1 MADNLVIVESPAKAK
16 TIKKYLGKDFEV
28 LASYGHVRDLVP
40 KEGAVD
46 PDHGYAMKYQ
56 VLEKNERHV
65 DAIARTLRKSRALY
79 LATDPDR
86 EGEAI
91 AWHLKEILQSRGD
104 LKGKDVHR
112 VVFYEI
118 TRNAIR
124 EAVEQPRDLSL
135 DLVNAQQARRALDY
149 LVGFNLSPLLWKK
162 VRQGLSAGRVQS
174 PALRMICERE
184 EEILAFVPQEY
195 WTIDG
200 EGSHSAQGQP
210 GTGQLATGQSFPL
223 KLIEYRG
230 QKVEQFSFKSET
242 VAREVEHTIQA
253 AARETALANGVA
265 TGNGTDAPLGQLRVL
280 SIDRKQRRRNPAPPF
295 TTSTLQ
301 QEAARKLGFNARR
314 TMRIA
319 QQLYEGLDI
328 GEEGSVGLITYMR
341 TDSVSL
347 AAEAIQEIRQVATR
361 LYGKD
366 EVADEPRIYKTKSK
380 NAQEA
385 HEAIRPT
392 SAAITPASLEGKIED
407 DHYRLYSLIW
417 KRAVASQMN
426 HAVFDTVAVDMLA
439 GSDGPARHLLRANG
453 STLVKPGYI
462 SVYQEGTD
470 DMKADEGDHVLPPM
484 SEGDLVDLLT
494 LRGQQHFTEP
504 PPRYTEAS
512 LVKALEEHGIGRP
525 STYATIISTLQD
537 REYVEMD
544 QRRFVPTDIGKIV
557 GRFLTD
563 HFHRYV
569 EYGFTAA
576 MEDELD
582 AVSRGEE
589 EWTKPLDKFW
599 KPFIDQVEKIEKN
612 VTREQVAQARE
623 LGKDPATGKPV
634 TVRMGRFGPFV
645 QIGSKDDEEKPK
657 FAGLRPGQKMDTI
670 NLTEALDLFQL
681 PRTLGETA
689 DGETIVAN
697 VGRFGPYVKYGSK
710 YVSLKEDD
718 PYTVTLERALEVI
731 RLKQEA
737 DANRLILDFPD
748 DGIQVLNGRYGPYIT
763 DKKKNAKIPKDREPK
778 SLTLEECRSL
788 LAQAPERG
796 GRFGRFGRGKK
807 AAAPAAAVAAGDGAT
822 APAEKVAA
830 KGKKKA
836 SANGSA
842 RAKGAH
848 ATHGAGAH
856 RAAGHG
862 PTGGHGTPAHGA
874 HGSAAAAPRVAAR
887 AVAKKAESSAHPGK
901 GSAKAKGK
909 AAAHDGHKE
918 AHDGHKAASS
928 SAKAKASAKKGKAA
942 KSPAA
947 GKAPSSRVRGVK

>member
-46 PDHGYAMKYQ
+46 PENGYAMKYQ

-65 DAIARTLRKSRALY
+65 DAISRTLRKAKALY

-91 AWHLKEILQSRGD
+91 AWHLREILDSRGD
-104 LKGKDVHR
+104 LVGKDVHR

-118 TRNAIR
+118 TRNAVR
-124 EAVEQPRDLSL
+124 EAVAQPRGLSL
-135 DLVNAQQARRALDY
+135 ELVNAQQARRALDY

-184 EEILAFVPQEY
+184 AEILAFIPQEY
-195 WTIDG
+195 WSIDG
-200 EGSHSAQGQP
+200 EGSHTTQA
-210 GTGQLATGQSFPL
+210 FPL
-223 KLIEYRG
+223 KLLEYRG
-230 QKVEQFSFKSET
+230 QKVEQFSFTNET
-242 VAREVEHTIQA
+242 QAREVEHAIQA
-253 AARETALANGVA
+253 AAHDAATAQG
-265 TGNGTDAPLGQLRVL
+265 APADGPGQLKVIA
-280 SIDRKQRRRNPAPPF
+280 IDRKQRRRNPAPPF

-314 TMRIA
+314 TMRLA

-347 AAEAIQEIRQVATR
+347 AAEAIQEIREVATR
-361 LYGKD
+361 LYGKA
-366 EVADEPRIYKTKSK
+366 EVADEPRLYKTKSK

-439 GSDGPARHLLRANG
+439 GPDGPDRHLLRANG

-470 DMKADEGDHVLPPM
+470 DAKADDSDHVLPPM
-484 SEGDLVDLLT
+484 NEGDTVDLLAIKA
-494 LRGQQHFTEP
+494 LQHFTEP
-504 PPRYTEAS
+504 PPRFSEAS

-544 QRRFVPTDIGKIV
+544 ARRFIPTDIGKIV
-557 GRFLTD
+557 GRFLTE
-563 HFHRYV
+563 HFHQYV

-589 EWTKPLDKFW
+589 EWTTPLEKFW
-599 KPFIDQVEKIEKN
+599 KPFIDQVESIEKN

-645 QIGSKDDEEKPK
+645 QIGTKDDEEKPR
-657 FAGLRPGQKMDTI
+657 FAGLRPGQKMDAI
-670 NLTEALDLFQL
+670 NLADAMDLFQL
-681 PRTLGETA
+681 PRTLGASA
-689 DGETIVAN
+689 DGETITTN

-718 PYTVTLERALEVI
+718 PYTITHERALEVI

-763 DKKKNAKIPKDREPK
+763 DKKKNAKIPKDRDPK
-778 SLTLEECRSL
+778 TLTLEECKAL
-788 LAQAPERG
+788 IAAAPERGG
-796 GRFGRFGRGKK
+796 GRFGRFRGKK
-807 AAAPAAAVAAGDGAT
+807 
-822 APAEKVAA
+822 
-830 KGKKKA
+830 KG
-836 SANGSA
+836 G
-842 RAKGAH
+842 
-848 ATHGAGAH
+848 
-856 RAAGHG
+856 
-862 PTGGHGTPAHGA
+862 
-874 HGSAAAAPRVAAR
+874 AAAAPEAGAEAAAAGGKGAAKKKKAANGAAKTGAGKKPTHATPASQGAAASAAAPR
-887 AVAKKAESSAHPGK
+887 AAAKAAAKKAAP
-901 GSAKAKGK
+901 
-909 AAAHDGHKE
+909 
-918 AHDGHKAASS
+918 HDGHKAAPTK
-928 SAKAKASAKKGKAA
+928 AKAKAPA
-942 KSPAA
+942 KSASATQAPDV
-947 GKAPSSRVRGVK
+947 GKDSATRPRGVK

>member
-16 TIKKYLGKDFEV
+16 TIKKYLGRDFEV

-46 PDHGYAMKYQ
+46 PDNGFAMKYQ
-56 VLEKNERHV
+56 ALEKNERHV
-65 DAIARTLRKSRALY
+65 DAIARALGKAKALY

-91 AWHLKEILQSRGD
+91 AWHLKEMLSARGD
-104 LKGKDVHR
+104 LDGKDVHR

-124 EAVEQPRDLSL
+124 AAVGQPRGLSL
-135 DLVNAQQARRALDY
+135 ELVNAQQARRALDY

-162 VRQGLSAGRVQS
+162 VRRGLSAGRVQS

-184 EEILAFVPQEY
+184 EEIGAFLAQEY

-200 EGSHSAQGQP
+200 EGSHSS
-210 GTGQLATGQSFPL
+210 QSFPL
-223 KLIEYRG
+223 KLLEYRG
-230 QKVEQFSFKSET
+230 QKVEQFSFTNEKE
-242 VAREVEHTIQA
+242 AREVERAIRA
-253 AARETALANGVA
+253 AAG
-265 TGNGTDAPLGQLRVL
+265 APPDGGGELRVL
-280 SIDRKQRRRNPAPPF
+280 AIDRKQRRRNPAPPF

-314 TMRIA
+314 TMRLA

-328 GEEGSVGLITYMR
+328 GEGSVGLITYMR

-347 AAEAIQEIRQVATR
+347 AAEAVSEIREVAAG

-392 SAAITPASLEGKIED
+392 SAKITPAHVEGKVD
-407 DHYRLYSLIW
+407 GDLYRLYSLIW
-417 KRAVASQMN
+417 KRAVASQMS

-439 GSDGPARHLLRANG
+439 GPDGPERHILRANG
-453 STLVKPGYI
+453 STLIKPGFI

-470 DMKADEGDHVLPPM
+470 DTKADDTDHILPAMKEGDFV
-484 SEGDLVDLLT
+484 SLLT
-494 LRGQQHFTEP
+494 LRAEQHFTEP
-504 PPRYTEAS
+504 PPRFSEAS

-544 QRRFVPTDIGKIV
+544 ARRFIPTDIGKIV
-557 GRFLTD
+557 NRFLTD
-563 HFHRYV
+563 HFHQYV

-589 EWTKPLDKFW
+589 EWTTPLEKFW
-599 KPFIDQVEKIEKN
+599 KPFIDQVDKIEKN

-623 LGKDPATGKPV
+623 LGKDPDTGKPV

-645 QIGSKDDEEKPK
+645 QIVTKDDEEKPR
-657 FAGLRPGQKMDTI
+657 FAWLRPGQKMDSI
-670 NLTEALDLFQL
+670 NLADGLDLFQL
-681 PRTLGETA
+681 PRTLGVTA
-689 DGETIVAN
+689 DGETMVAN
-697 VGRFGPYVKYGSK
+697 VGRFGPYIKYGSK

-718 PYTVTLERALEVI
+718 PYTVTHERGLEVI

-748 DGIQVLNGRYGPYIT
+748 DGIQ
-763 DKKKNAKIPKDREPK
+763 
-778 SLTLEECRSL
+778 
-788 LAQAPERG
+788 
-796 GRFGRFGRGKK
+796 
-807 AAAPAAAVAAGDGAT
+807 
-822 APAEKVAA
+822 
-830 KGKKKA
+830 
-836 SANGSA
+836 
-842 RAKGAH
+842 
-848 ATHGAGAH
+848 
-856 RAAGHG
+856 
-862 PTGGHGTPAHGA
+862 
-874 HGSAAAAPRVAAR
+874 
-887 AVAKKAESSAHPGK
+887 
-901 GSAKAKGK
+901 
-909 AAAHDGHKE
+909 
-918 AHDGHKAASS
+918 
-928 SAKAKASAKKGKAA
+928 
-942 KSPAA
+942 
-947 GKAPSSRVRGVK
+947 